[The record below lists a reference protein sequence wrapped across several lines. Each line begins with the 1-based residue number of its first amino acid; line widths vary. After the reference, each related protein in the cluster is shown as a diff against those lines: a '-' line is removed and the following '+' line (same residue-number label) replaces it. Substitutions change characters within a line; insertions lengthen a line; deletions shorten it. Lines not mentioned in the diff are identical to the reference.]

1 MHCKCPLLGV
11 KRTCRF
17 ALQMS
22 CLLTQSGHA
31 SLDQAGS
38 TRGGTSASVIFI
50 GAKGGVVAVIL
61 LVEDEDQVRVLS
73 ESFLQTAGHTT
84 LSAGSI
90 EQALALLSSPEPID
104 LLFIDLNLKGESE
117 AGLSLA
123 VQAVETRPELK
134 VLYTS
139 GQAVT
144 DGMMALFVKNSAFLP
159 KPYTVEQL
167 GTMLSMK
174 FDFRSSARPHAGDGT
189 DGAQRL

>member
-1 MHCKCPLLGV
+1 
-11 KRTCRF
+11 
-17 ALQMS
+17 
-22 CLLTQSGHA
+22 
-31 SLDQAGS
+31 
-38 TRGGTSASVIFI
+38 
-50 GAKGGVVAVIL
+50 VAVIL
-61 LVEDEDQVRVLS
+61 LVEDEEQVRVLA

-90 EQALALLSSPEPID
+90 EQALALLASPEQID

-123 VQAVETRPELK
+123 AKAVEIRPELK

-144 DGMMALFVKNSAFLP
+144 DGMVALFVKNSAFLP

-167 GTMLSMK
+167 GTMLGLK
-174 FDFRSSARPHAGDGT
+174 FEFRSSAGPRVGDGS
-189 DGAQRL
+189 DGIKRL

>member
-1 MHCKCPLLGV
+1 LC
-11 KRTCRF
+11 T
-17 ALQMS
+17 
-22 CLLTQSGHA
+22 
-31 SLDQAGS
+31 
-38 TRGGTSASVIFI
+38 SVIHRVN
-50 GAKGGVVAVIL
+50 G
-61 LVEDEDQVRVLS
+61 DEDQVRVLS
-73 ESFLQTAGHTT
+73 ESFLQTTGHTK
-84 LSAGSI
+84 SAGSI

-159 KPYTVEQL
+159 KPYTVKQL

>member
-1 MHCKCPLLGV
+1 M
-11 KRTCRF
+11 T
-17 ALQMS
+17 AMS
-22 CLLTQSGHA
+22 
-31 SLDQAGS
+31 
-38 TRGGTSASVIFI
+38 
-50 GAKGGVVAVIL
+50 
-61 LVEDEDQVRVLS
+61 
-73 ESFLQTAGHTT
+73 T
-84 LSAGSI
+84 L
-90 EQALALLSSPEPID
+90 D

-144 DGMMALFVKNSAFLP
+144 DGMMSLFVKNSAFLP

-167 GTMLSMK
+167 GTMLSVK